1 MLINSYKMKKTRFYV
16 VKKGRTPGIY
26 FNWIDCDKQVNK
38 YPGNEFKSF
47 DSINDAIN
55 YLNSDKKLFLYKM
68 TKAEKSEYK
77 YNDKILIEQEFSKF
91 VKFRVLSNEK
101 GTFVDIRRYF
111 KETPTKKG
119 IRIPAEEFDTMVKL
133 FKASYDELPLDEEK
147 KTETSQVLKPTP
159 TLANKRIKK

>member
-1 MLINSYKMKKTRFYV
+1 
-16 VKKGRTPGIY
+16 
-26 FNWIDCDKQVNK
+26 
-38 YPGNEFKSF
+38 
-47 DSINDAIN
+47 
-55 YLNSDKKLFLYKM
+55 M
-68 TKAEKSEYK
+68 TKVEKSEYK

>member
-55 YLNSDKKLFLYKM
+55 YLKH
-68 TKAEKSEYK
+68 
-77 YNDKILIEQEFSKF
+77 
-91 VKFRVLSNEK
+91 
-101 GTFVDIRRYF
+101 
-111 KETPTKKG
+111 
-119 IRIPAEEFDTMVKL
+119 
-133 FKASYDELPLDEEK
+133 
-147 KTETSQVLKPTP
+147 
-159 TLANKRIKK
+159 